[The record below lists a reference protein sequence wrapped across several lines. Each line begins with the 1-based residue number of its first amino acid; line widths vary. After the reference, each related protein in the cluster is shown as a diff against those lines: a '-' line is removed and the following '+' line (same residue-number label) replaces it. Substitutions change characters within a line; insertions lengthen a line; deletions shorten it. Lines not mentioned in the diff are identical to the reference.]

1 MSKQITSSAVQ
12 KASKNETGQTK
23 IEAQFERFEAQFERF
38 EACLERPQPSLT
50 SALLSLLLSS
60 SIKQLKLSTPL
71 HYILFVLYTSR
82 SSQS

>member
-38 EACLERPQPSLT
+38 EAQFERFEACLERPQPSLA

-60 SIKQLKLSTPL
+60 SI
-71 HYILFVLYTSR
+71 
-82 SSQS
+82 

>member
-1 MSKQITSSAVQ
+1 MKQFVATLDMIEQ
-12 KASKNETGQTK
+12 GNFD
-23 IEAQFERFEAQFERF
+23 EAQLERF
-38 EACLERPQPSLT
+38 EACLERPQPSLA

-82 SSQS
+82 TSQS

>member
-23 IEAQFERFEAQFERF
+23 IEAQFERFEAY
-38 EACLERPQPSLT
+38 LERSQPSLT

-60 SIKQLKLSTPL
+60 SI
-71 HYILFVLYTSR
+71 
-82 SSQS
+82 

>member
-23 IEAQFERFEAQFERF
+23 IEAQFERF

-82 SSQS
+82 TSQS